1 MNRMSTV
8 TSRIATGRVGY
19 TYEQLLVRP
28 KYLAN
33 LLSRQD
39 VNISTEILPGVNLDI
54 PIVASPMNTIT
65 ESKMCI
71 KMHELG
77 GIGILHRF
85 AYTTEGK
92 LSIAYLLNEMEIVA
106 KAGVPFEKRAF
117 AIGIKEEDKEL
128 LCVLSP
134 LANIVCI
141 DVNIGYYDRTLEM
154 ISYVK
159 DNYPQHKI
167 IAGNVSTYEGA
178 YAMFKAGAHCIR
190 ATNGGGSACTTLE
203 VAGVGVP
210 TATSLEEC
218 VAAAEECGGYVL
230 ADGGQKGSGTIVVS
244 LAIGADAVIIGGLLA
259 GSSAC
264 PTSAFFQDPDTLE
277 YKARYMG
284 MASRGA
290 MDIRGGLKPGTAPEG
305 RTKTVPVGGKTR
317 VVIDRLIGGVR
328 SGISMAG
335 CHNISE
341 LQATAEFEIRN
352 AV

>member
-1 MNRMSTV
+1 MRE
-8 TSRIATGRVGY
+8 SRIAQARRGL

-28 KYLAN
+28 RYLKN
-33 LLSRQD
+33 CPSRKD
-39 VNISTEILPGVNLDI
+39 VDLSTEILPGVTLDI
-54 PIVASPMNTIT
+54 PIIASPMNTIS

-77 GIGILHRF
+77 GLGVLHRF
-85 AYTTEGK
+85 AYKSDGS
-92 LSIAYLLNEMEIVA
+92 LDRAYLKGQMEYMA
-106 KAGVPFEKRAF
+106 ESGVPFEKRAF
-117 AIGIKEEDKEL
+117 AVGIKEEDKNLVEDL
-128 LCVLSP
+128 AP

-141 DVNIGYYDRTLEM
+141 DVNIGHYDRTLDM
-154 ISYVK
+154 IRWINREFP
-159 DNYPQHKI
+159 DHKI
-167 IAGNVSTYEGA
+167 MAGNVSTYEGA
-178 YAMFKAGAHCIR
+178 KAMFEAGAHCIR
-190 ATNGGGSACTTLE
+190 ATNGGGSACTTLD

-218 VAAAEECGGYVL
+218 AIAAEECDGYVL

-264 PTSAFFQDPDTLE
+264 PNSAFFQDPDSLE

-290 MDIRGGLKPGTAPEG
+290 QDVRGGIRPGTAPEG

-317 VVIDRLIGGVR
+317 VIIDRLVGGVR

-335 CHNISE
+335 CRSIPE
-341 LQATAEFEIRN
+341 LQQTAEFEIRD
-352 AV
+352 AI